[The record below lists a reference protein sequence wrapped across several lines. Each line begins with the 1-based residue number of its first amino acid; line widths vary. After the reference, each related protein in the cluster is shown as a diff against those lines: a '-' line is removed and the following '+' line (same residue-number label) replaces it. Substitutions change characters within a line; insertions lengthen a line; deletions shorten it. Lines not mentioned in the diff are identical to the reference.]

1 MYKKFFNS
9 EVIQQY
15 LVDPLR
21 KGRTILPAIECYNA
35 IDDHL
40 LVIQHIEY
48 LSIYIEM
55 LVKSY

>member
-48 LSIYIEM
+48 NIYFNKKCM
-55 LVKSY
+55 